1 MDDRNLREFSWT
13 AFFLVTG
20 FSFFIFSKLLQFLD
34 GTHLPVFSWIGVI
47 AIVIGSLSSIRSLT
61 ERHGKE

>member
-1 MDDRNLREFSWT
+1 MDDRNLKEFSWT

-34 GTHLPVFSWIGVI
+34 GTHLPLFSWIGVL
-47 AIVIGSLSSIRSLT
+47 AIVIGSLNSIRLLA
-61 ERHGKE
+61 ERPGKE

>member
-1 MDDRNLREFSWT
+1 MEDRSFKEFSWT

-34 GTHLPVFSWIGVI
+34 GTHLPLFSWIGVI
-47 AIVIGSLSSIRSLT
+47 AIVIGSVNSIRSLA
-61 ERHGKE
+61 ERHGND